1 MHVPIAARLESARVH
16 RAGSMG
22 FNAHIKGSRPGS
34 AVSSKS
40 PLKATYAFPDGL
52 AFLSR
57 LLKLARSLCVACSLS
72 LLCVSKQLENIQEA
86 CVLQ

>member
-1 MHVPIAARLESARVH
+1 MHVPIAARLESARVQ

-34 AVSSKS
+34 AVSAASSKS

-52 AFLSR
+52 ALCPC
-57 LLKLARSLCVACSLS
+57 RSLAQPLSFSLS
-72 LLCVSKQLENIQEA
+72 LCAPHVCRGKR
-86 CVLQ
+86 